1 MKLRGEIKTGKN
13 DFSFWMKKLSSFYT
27 QKTGMNFFPGTL
39 NFHLPDHKYYFPEDC
54 IRLEKE
60 EYGGIVSV
68 SMIECQILGKDAYIL
83 RTDSDK
89 GKHGHSPEQILE
101 IATDT
106 KLRDEFGLKDGE
118 VVEVKVNAGAIK
130 KI

>member
-1 MKLRGEIKTGKN
+1 MMRFLEHKEDKIVEKDSITDTEQLADALKTLIG
-13 DFSFWMKKLSSFYT
+13 
-27 QKTGMNFFPGTL
+27 
-39 NFHLPDHKYYFPEDC
+39 FHKEAHQRALGS
-54 IRLEKE
+54 RLEKE

-68 SMIECQILGKDAYIL
+68 SIIECRILGKDAYIL
-83 RTDSDK
+83 RTDSDT

-118 VVEVKVNAGAIK
+118 IVAVEVNAGAIT